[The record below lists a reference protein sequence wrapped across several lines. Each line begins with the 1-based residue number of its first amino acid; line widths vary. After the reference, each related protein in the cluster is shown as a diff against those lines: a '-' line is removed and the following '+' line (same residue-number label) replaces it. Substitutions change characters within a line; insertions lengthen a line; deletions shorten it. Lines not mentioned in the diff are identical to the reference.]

1 MRSNECTALRF
12 PGAFAL
18 LLTAVVFCLAQAPAG
33 AQALLNNSPDW
44 TFSAEFQMRS
54 DWDSRD
60 FTSATDAFGFTTLRT
75 RAGIQRSINPNVH
88 FFVQLQD
95 ARILGTAP
103 NSLANTANV
112 DVHQAFLQVDSLF
125 SLPLSLQAGR
135 LTLSYGTQRF
145 VGATDWS
152 FVGRSFDGARMALRQ
167 GDLKVDVFSTLL
179 RESDPFVG
187 IATPNLPPGAGDLR
201 LHGLWGDYIV
211 EPGHKLTAFGLL
223 ENDAGSDA
231 NGNCLLNRLT
241 AGVNYGGDIGDLHL
255 LFEAA
260 YQSGEQS
267 TEEQLLDIAAYVASL
282 RLAYDLGEFTAFAQ
296 LDLLSGTEQGAD
308 APTDAMGTIALP
320 YGTNHKFYGYM
331 DYFINIPVNSAGRG
345 LNDASLGFAWKP
357 EAGDFGATLQ
367 AHHMTANESADEQA
381 DTFGQEV
388 DLILTYG
395 LAAKTKLSLGGSVF
409 LAGDLMEQLFNV
421 ADPDP
426 SLWAFLML
434 TAQI

>member
-1 MRSNECTALRF
+1 MRSKANTAHAVR
-12 PGAFAL
+12 GMSL
-18 LLTAVVFCLAQAPAG
+18 LLLILFLCCLTSQLAPAQG
-33 AQALLNNSPDW
+33 LLSNAPDW
-44 TFSAEFQMRS
+44 KFSAEFQLRS

-112 DVHQAFLQVDSLF
+112 DVHQAFLQIDLLF

-145 VGATDWS
+145 VGATDWNY
-152 FVGRSFDGARMALRQ
+152 VGRSFDGARLALRQ
-167 GDLKVDVFSTLL
+167 GDLTVDVFSTLL

-187 IATPNLPPGAGDLR
+187 IAVPGLVPGSGDM
-201 LHGLWGDYIV
+201 HMSGLWSEYMLDA
-211 EPGHKLTAFGLL
+211 GHKLTAFGLL
-223 ENDAGSDA
+223 ENDARSDA
-231 NGNCLLNRLT
+231 EGNCLLNRLT
-241 AGVNYGGDIGDLHL
+241 AGVNYNGDIGDLHL

-267 TEEQLLDIAAYVASL
+267 LEDRLLDIAAYTASL
-282 RLAYDLGEFTAFAQ
+282 RLAYDIGEFTAFAQ

-331 DYFINIPVNSAGRG
+331 DYFINIPVNTAGRG
-345 LNDASLGFAWKP
+345 LNDASLGCAWKP
-357 EAGDFGATLQ
+357 EDGDFGATLQ
-367 AHHMTANESADEQA
+367 AHHMTANESADEQV

-395 LAAKTKLSLGGSVF
+395 LAVKTKLSLGGSVF